1 MQLNERL
8 QQLREKAGFENAKAF
23 AKSIGMPYSTYSTY
37 ESGKSEPKAT
47 ALVTIAAAL
56 HVSVDDLL
64 GYHVDDFD
72 KAAALFHESTGKTAT
87 LDESGVTIAPKVGG
101 GVMWTQPI
109 SKESFIQA
117 INDAAARFDR
127 TLRPRLLADAIINSV
142 DRAYLKQHPRAKGGK
157 SDDLAAAFQDR
168 LLQILLEGEQKQ
180 GTALEKTAYR
190 AYVRDNVSDILDK
203 WHEEHD
209 ADATPPAQDHDN
221 ADDEKA
227 KEKGPHSN
235 E

>member
-8 QQLREKAGFENAKAF
+8 QQLREKAGFENAKVF

-72 KAAALFHESTGKTAT
+72 KAAALFHESTGNTAT
-87 LDESGVTIAPKVGG
+87 LSNEGVVMTRKDGG
-101 GVMWTQPI
+101 RGFWLQPI
-109 SKESFIQA
+109 SKAAFVKA
-117 INDAAARFDR
+117 INDAAAQFDR
-127 TLRPRLLADAIINSV
+127 NLRPRLLTDAILRNI
-142 DRAYLKQHPRAKGGK
+142 DRTYLQEQSRTKDGKAYNVPENVKNQ
-157 SDDLAAAFQDR
+157 
-168 LLQILLEGEQKQ
+168 LLQGVLRTESWM
-180 GTALEKTAYR
+180 TTDAEKAEYR
-190 AYVRDNVSDILDK
+190 AFVRNYTDILDK

-209 ADATPPAQDHDN
+209 ADATPPAQDHDD
-221 ADDEKA
+221 ADGEKA